1 MKNPRHLLPRL
12 ALPLLALA
20 ASAVPGLHAADA
32 KPHPFVGKIERIDPA
47 FDKLIAPN
55 ATIEKL
61 AEGFR
66 WSEGP
71 TWFDGGVVFS
81 DVLANTAYQWKP
93 GMTEARVY
101 LRPSGLFTTNPGIR
115 EAGSNGTTTDRQ
127 GRLIL
132 AQHGERR
139 VVRWDKGATTNQA
152 FTVLADKFE
161 GKRFNSPNDLVVKT
175 NGDIYFTD
183 PPYGLTDIEK
193 SKLREL
199 DFAGVYRISAT
210 DGKVT
215 LLSKSLPFPNGI
227 GFSPDEKTL
236 YIGTTED
243 NKARILAYDVK
254 ADGTLEK
261 EREFFNAQPLIDANH
276 KGACD
281 GLKVD
286 REGNVWSSGA
296 GGILVISPAGKLLG
310 RINTGEQT
318 GNCAWGDDGST
329 LYITA
334 DYFLVRVKT
343 LTKGAGW

>member
-1 MKNPRHLLPRL
+1 MKPAALLRPALLP
-12 ALPLLALA
+12 ALLLALTPLA
-20 ASAVPGLHAADA
+20 AFAADA
-32 KPHPFVGKIERIDPA
+32 KPHPFVGQIERMDPA
-47 FDKLIAPN
+47 LDKLIAPGT
-55 ATIEKL
+55 TIEKL

-93 GMTEARVY
+93 GMTEARIF
-101 LRPSGLFTTNPGIR
+101 LRPSGLFTTNAGIR
-115 EAGSNGTTTDRQ
+115 EPGSNGTTTDRQ
-127 GRLIL
+127 GRLTL

-139 VVRWDKGATTNQA
+139 VVRWDKGATANQA
-152 FTVLADKFE
+152 FTVLADKYE
-161 GKRFNSPNDLVVKT
+161 GKRFNSPNDLVVKG

-199 DFAGVYRISAT
+199 DFAGVYRIGAA

-227 GFSPDEKTL
+227 GFSPDEKIL
-236 YIGTTED
+236 YIGTPED
-243 NKARILAYDVK
+243 NKARIMAY
-254 ADGTLEK
+254 DGTLAN
-261 EREFFNAQPLIDANH
+261 ERLFYNAQPLVDAQH

-286 REGNVWSSGA
+286 REGNVWSTGA
-296 GGILVISPAGKLLG
+296 GGVLVISPAGKLLG
-310 RINTGEQT
+310 RVNTGEQT
-318 GNCAWGDDGST
+318 GNCCWGDDGST